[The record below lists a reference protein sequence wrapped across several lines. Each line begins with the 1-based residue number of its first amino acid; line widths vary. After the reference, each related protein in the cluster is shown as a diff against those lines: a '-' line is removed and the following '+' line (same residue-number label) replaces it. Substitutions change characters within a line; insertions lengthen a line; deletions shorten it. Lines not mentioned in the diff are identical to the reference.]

1 MASRRL
7 SSTRRRVVAEIVRLT
22 LPAYPELDEQA
33 RARVHADVTG
43 FVVSQIEGLPSF
55 LHLPYR
61 LGITTFH
68 LLSLLRYGR
77 RFASLPDAARES
89 YLSFWSDG
97 VMGPTRDFIKLI
109 RSCALLAYF
118 DHPGVRRRLLAEREG
133 KSAVIAP
140 GAQSHS

>member
-1 MASRRL
+1 
-7 SSTRRRVVAEIVRLT
+7 VVAEIVRLT
-22 LPAYPELDEQA
+22 LPAYPDLDEQA
-33 RARVHADVTG
+33 RARVHADVTD
-43 FVVSQIEGLPSF
+43 FVASQIEALPLF
-55 LHLPYR
+55 LHIPYR
-61 LGITTFH
+61 LGITAFH

-118 DHPGVRRRLLAEREG
+118 DHPGVRTRLLAERKGEPV
-133 KSAVIAP
+133 AIAT
-140 GAQSHS
+140 GVNAHS